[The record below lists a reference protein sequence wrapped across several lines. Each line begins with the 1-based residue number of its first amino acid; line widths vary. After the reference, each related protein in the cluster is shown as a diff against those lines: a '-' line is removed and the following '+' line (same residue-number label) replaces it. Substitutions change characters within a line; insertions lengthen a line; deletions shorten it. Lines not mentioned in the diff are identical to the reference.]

1 MVVVLL
7 LSPAVT
13 LVHGQRLPEGSEL
26 QHTSSGGPPH
36 HRRHQ
41 QQHHHH
47 REAAPVVDLD
57 DTAADAGDDG
67 GGGEHPYKG
76 KPLGNFLLIDYLND
90 GERERRISWN
100 GIIGKETSL
109 ADTGS
114 NKSLAL
120 WQMAYRT
127 YLMQIIYNSDGDM
140 MDCEYVRQR
149 PLVHQFHARFR
160 TEFEQARA
168 RNFSSPFTLPA
179 RGRQSLVSDHEFR
192 EYIEHD
198 VVTSE
203 MEELQ
208 YNVYEFPAGVPRAQR
223 AADAFGMRNLTYI
236 PLRTPADIPGE
247 LMGQL
252 NFHELKQRCNVRH
265 MQLKEIASGLR
276 SADPEHQRIA
286 NEKLQRHKRAIA
298 DWFLSPNTKW
308 CGKGHS
314 AVHYHQL
321 GGASRADMCC
331 RKHDHC
337 KIMIPAMGTRW
348 DLFNLRPFTL
358 SHCSCDT
365 RQRRD
370 LSSMLRVP
378 GTKWCGK
385 GWSARNYV
393 EMGGYSKADRCCRQ
407 HDLSCPF
414 WILGFET
421 KYGLFNW
428 RVNTLMHCSCDERFR
443 TCLKMADSSDANLVG
458 KLFFNIV
465 QMKCFVLKPESVCV
479 KKSWWGKCE
488 KKIRRKRAHL
498 RDNRKF

>member
-1 MVVVLL
+1 MELK
-7 LSPAVT
+7 
-13 LVHGQRLPEGSEL
+13 RLANFQFESD
-26 QHTSSGGPPH
+26 SSSSF
-36 HRRHQ
+36 
-41 QQHHHH
+41 
-47 REAAPVVDLD
+47 A
-57 DTAADAGDDG
+57 
-67 GGGEHPYKG
+67 
-76 KPLGNFLLIDYLND
+76 N
-90 GERERRISWN
+90 
-100 GIIGKETSL
+100 
-109 ADTGS
+109 S
-114 NKSLAL
+114 NKTLSL
-120 WQMAYRT
+120 WQMAT
-127 YLMQIIYNSDGDM
+127 HKYLMQIIYNSDGDM

-149 PLVHQFHARFR
+149 PLVHQFRERFIV
-160 TEFEQARA
+160 EFAQGRA
-168 RNFSSPFTLPA
+168 RNFTSPYNFPPGA
-179 RGRQSLVSDHEFR
+179 GRHSLVSDHDFR

-198 VVTSE
+198 VVTPE
-203 MEELQ
+203 MDELQ
-208 YNVYEFPAGVPRAQR
+208 YNVYEFPAGVSPASV
-223 AADAFGMRNLTYI
+223 DAFGMRNLTYI
-236 PLRTPADIPGE
+236 PLRDRADVPEE
-247 LMGQL
+247 LLTQL
-252 NFHELKQRCNVRH
+252 NFHELKQRCDVRH
-265 MQLKEIASGLR
+265 MQLKEIATGLR
-276 SADPEHQRIA
+276 SSDPEHKRIA

-314 AVHYHQL
+314 AAQYHQL

-337 KIMIPAMGTRW
+337 KIMIPAMATQW
-348 DLFNLRPFTL
+348 DLFNFRPFTI

-370 LSSMLRVP
+370 LSDMLRVP

-421 KYGLFNW
+421 KYSLFNW

-465 QMKCFVLKPESVCV
+465 QMKCFVLKPETVCV

>member
-1 MVVVLL
+1 MARQHQRPTESKVKVHQPLALERSSRPFMWTSVPLLMTVVVLL
-7 LSPAVT
+7 LSPTVT
-13 LVHGQRLPEGSEL
+13 PVHGQRLPEGSAL
-26 QHTSSGGPPH
+26 QHTSGSGAGPLH
-36 HRRHQ
+36 HRRH

-47 REAAPVVDLD
+47 RESAPVVDLD
-57 DTAADAGDDG
+57 DKVAADDDG
-67 GGGEHPYKG
+67 GGGANPHNG
-76 KPLGNFLLIDYLND
+76 KPLGNFLLTDYLND

-114 NKSLAL
+114 NKTLAL
-120 WQMAYRT
+120 WQMATGT

-149 PLVHQFHARFR
+149 SLVHQFHERFR
-160 TEFEQARA
+160 TEFKQARA

-192 EYIEHD
+192 EYLEHD

-208 YNVYEFPAGVPRAQR
+208 YNVYEFPAGVPQAQR

-236 PLRTPADIPGE
+236 PLRTPADIPDE
-247 LMGQL
+247 LRGQL

-286 NEKLQRHKRAIA
+286 NEKLQ
-298 DWFLSPNTKW
+298 
-308 CGKGHS
+308 
-314 AVHYHQL
+314 
-321 GGASRADMCC
+321 
-331 RKHDHC
+331 
-337 KIMIPAMGTRW
+337 
-348 DLFNLRPFTL
+348 
-358 SHCSCDT
+358 

-414 WILGFET
+414 WMLGFET

>member
-1 MVVVLL
+1 M
-7 LSPAVT
+7 A
-13 LVHGQRLPEGSEL
+13 
-26 QHTSSGGPPH
+26 TS
-36 HRRHQ
+36 
-41 QQHHHH
+41 
-47 REAAPVVDLD
+47 
-57 DTAADAGDDG
+57 
-67 GGGEHPYKG
+67 K
-76 KPLGNFLLIDYLND
+76 
-90 GERERRISWN
+90 
-100 GIIGKETSL
+100 
-109 ADTGS
+109 
-114 NKSLAL
+114 
-120 WQMAYRT
+120 

-149 PLVHQFHARFR
+149 PMVRQFHARFYS
-160 TEFEQARA
+160 EFLQARA
-168 RNFSSPFTLPA
+168 RNFTSPFGDGSGGAAMP
-179 RGRQSLVSDHEFR
+179 RSLVSDHDFR

-198 VVTSE
+198 IVTPD

-208 YNVYEFPAGVPRAQR
+208 YNVYEFPAGVPASHQTI
-223 AADAFGMRNLTYI
+223 DAFGMRNLTYV
-236 PLRTPADIPGE
+236 PLHDQADIPRE
-247 LMGQL
+247 LLDQL

-265 MQLKEIASGLR
+265 MQLKEIATGLR

-314 AVHYHQL
+314 ASQYHQL

-337 KIMIPAMGTRW
+337 KIMIPAMGTHW
-348 DLFNLRPFTL
+348 ELFNFRPFTI

-370 LSSMLRVP
+370 LSNMLRVP

-393 EMGGYSKADRCCRQ
+393 DMGGYSKADRCCRQ

-421 KYGLFNW
+421 KYSLFNW
-428 RVNTLMHCSCDERFR
+428 RVNTLMHCGCDER
-443 TCLKMADSSDANLVG
+443 
-458 KLFFNIV
+458 
-465 QMKCFVLKPESVCV
+465 
-479 KKSWWGKCE
+479 
-488 KKIRRKRAHL
+488 
-498 RDNRKF
+498 